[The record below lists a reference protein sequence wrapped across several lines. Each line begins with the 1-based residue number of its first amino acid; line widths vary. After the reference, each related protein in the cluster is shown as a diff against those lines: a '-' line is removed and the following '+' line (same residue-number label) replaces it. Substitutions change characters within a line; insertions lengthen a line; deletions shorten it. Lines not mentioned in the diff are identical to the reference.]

1 MRPRAQTAL
10 AARRLQVR
18 NCYWVA
24 VPRQLYAQRL
34 NNRSDLPQ
42 RFHPGRVRRF
52 LWPPRMHARRVND
65 APCPPLTS
73 HGASIMLQCGAR
85 RHPITTAASENLC
98 HCFGLL
104 IMKYHGCVAGGAP
117 ATVDRCRRHKRVRNN
132 APHRLLTPALALR
145 LLRNTPIKSSR
156 YEPEQRLR
164 FPLSVYSVCL
174 RCFSEYNPIHPP
186 PALGIRHTPASFFV
200 RNARRAEQLGRWG
213 HATRVYSNHRSTGA
227 TMRGDVGE
235 SQSIARM
242 VVLSWARASGG
253 ATTGDRDPD

>member
-42 RFHPGRVRRF
+42 RFHPGRVRRL

-65 APCPPLTS
+65 APCPPFTS

-85 RHPITTAASENLC
+85 RHPITTAASENLS
-98 HCFGLL
+98 HCFGP
-104 IMKYHGCVAGGAP
+104 YHEISWVRGRRGARDSRPRSSTQARAKQRSSPPPGASARAPPP
-117 ATVDRCRRHKRVRNN
+117 AKHTH
-132 APHRLLTPALALR
+132 
-145 LLRNTPIKSSR
+145 IKSSR

-164 FPLSVYSVCL
+164 FPLCV
-174 RCFSEYNPIHPP
+174 
-186 PALGIRHTPASFFV
+186 
-200 RNARRAEQLGRWG
+200 
-213 HATRVYSNHRSTGA
+213 
-227 TMRGDVGE
+227 
-235 SQSIARM
+235 
-242 VVLSWARASGG
+242 
-253 ATTGDRDPD
+253 

>member
-42 RFHPGRVRRF
+42 RFHPGRVRRL

-65 APCPPLTS
+65 APCPPFTS

-117 ATVDRCRRHKRVRNN
+117 ATVDRGRRHKRVRNN
-132 APHRLLTPALALR
+132 APHRLLAPALALR
-145 LLRNTPIKSSR
+145 LLRNTPTSNHHDTNRSSDCDSPYVSSQFVCAASHTIIQYIR
-156 YEPEQRLR
+156 RLR
-164 FPLSVYSVCL
+164 SAFD
-174 RCFSEYNPIHPP
+174 
-186 PALGIRHTPASFFV
+186 TPQHRSSC
-200 RNARRAEQLGRWG
+200 
-213 HATRVYSNHRSTGA
+213 ATRGVRSSSAGGGMPHVCIRIIGA
-227 TMRGDVGE
+227 QEQPCVET
-235 SQSIARM
+235 
-242 VVLSWARASGG
+242 
-253 ATTGDRDPD
+253 